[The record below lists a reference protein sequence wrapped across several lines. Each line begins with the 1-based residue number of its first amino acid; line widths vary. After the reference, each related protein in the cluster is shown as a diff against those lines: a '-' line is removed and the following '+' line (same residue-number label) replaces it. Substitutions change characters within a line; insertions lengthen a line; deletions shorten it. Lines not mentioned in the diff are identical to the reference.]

1 LRTAVIDSTPLM
13 CFVHLDFVREL
24 SHFFDV
30 IYVPRSV
37 HMEVNRKG
45 RFRYALRKLYD
56 AGLLHRCATA
66 DRTNLDL
73 RRLELGDGEAEALV
87 QAQERHADFFIGD
100 DKRAREIA
108 EAQGLKPVGTVRIL
122 ARLELEGR
130 GDKTKSLVK
139 KLRTQFDFRVS
150 DEIVAQAIAMAN
162 EPL

>member
-13 CFVHLDFVREL
+13 CFVHLDVVREL

-37 HMEVNRKG
+37 HTEVNRKA
-45 RFRYALRKLYD
+45 RFRHTLRKLYE
-56 AGLLHRCATA
+56 AGLLHRCTAA
-66 DRTNLDL
+66 DRTNLEL

-130 GDKTKSLVK
+130 AGKTRLLVK
-139 KLRTQFDFRVS
+139 KLRAQFDFRVS
-150 DEIVAQAIAMAN
+150 DEIVSQAIAMAT

>member
-1 LRTAVIDSTPLM
+1 M
-13 CFVHLDFVREL
+13 CFVYLDFVREL

-45 RFRYALRKLYD
+45 RFRHALRKLYD

-66 DRTNLDL
+66 DKTNLDL

-122 ARLELEGR
+122 ARLDLEGR
-130 GDKTKSLVK
+130 ADKTKSLVK

-150 DEIVAQAIAMAN
+150 DEIVTQAIAMAN

>member
-1 LRTAVIDSTPLM
+1 M

-45 RFRYALRKLYD
+45 RFRYTLRKLYD

-66 DRTNLDL
+66 DRTNLEL
-73 RRLELGDGEAEALV
+73 RWLELGDGEAEALV

-130 GDKTKSLVK
+130 ADKTKSLVK

-150 DEIVAQAIAMAN
+150 DKIVTQAIAMAN